1 MKSFD
6 RWMLLGES
14 QAWVN
19 EAMLALS
26 ETERHDAFYKTLD
39 FGTGG
44 MRGILGVGPNRMNL
58 YTVAKTNMGFG
69 KYLKETFSDVEEPK
83 VAIAY
88 DNRHQSKEF
97 AQISGRILSSFGI
110 ETYIFNDP
118 RPTPELSFAVR
129 ELGCIGGIVITASH
143 NPKEYN
149 GYKVYDET
157 GCQLVD
163 DKIAK
168 VIDYVNE
175 IEDETTVDLTMG
187 DLSMIHA
194 LGEDFDRRYLDRL
207 KDIVINDEKK
217 EVRIVFSSQHGTSY
231 PLVPDVLRE
240 LGYDVTV
247 VEEQKSYNPDFTFTK
262 SPNPEEK
269 ASFEVAL
276 EYAKK
281 VDAHLIL
288 VCDPDADRMGI
299 AVLHEGEFVYL
310 SGNQGGALLQEYIY
324 SNKVLPD
331 NAVMYNTI
339 VTSDIG
345 EKIAKSYGV
354 SVEKTLTG
362 FKYIGEKIEKNV
374 DKSFVFGYEES
385 YGYLLSDFVRD
396 KDALQACIMVAEMTN
411 HYLLLS
417 KTLVD
422 VLDDLYKTH
431 GTYVDKL
438 ESLSLGGQEGLE
450 RIGRILEHFR
460 AQGLNGFDVSLVE
473 DYLISL
479 DSNGKTL
486 NFPKSNVLKFFL
498 SDGSWL
504 AIRPSGTEPK
514 CKFYFCIRDES
525 LELAQAK
532 YLNISSTLN
541 KMISEI
547 E

>member
-1 MKSFD
+1 MESLK
-6 RWMLLGES
+6 RWEMLGES
-14 QAWVN
+14 QAWVK
-19 EAMLALS
+19 EAMRELS
-26 ETERHDAFYKTLD
+26 EKERHDAFYKTLE

-69 KYLKETFSDVEEPK
+69 KYLRETFSDVENPK

-88 DNRHQSKEF
+88 DNRHQSFEF
-97 AQISGRILSSFGI
+97 AQISGRILSNFGI
-110 ETYIFNDP
+110 ASYIFKDP

-163 DKIAK
+163 HKIAK
-168 VIDYVNE
+168 VIEYVNE
-175 IEDETTVDLTMG
+175 IEDETSVDLSIG
-187 DLSMIHA
+187 DSA
-194 LGEDFDRRYLDRL
+194 LVHELDEAFDRKYLDRL
-207 KDIVINDEKK
+207 KDIVINNEEKK
-217 EVRIVFSSQHGTSY
+217 VRIVFSSQHGTSY
-231 PLVPDVLRE
+231 PLVPNVLTE

-247 VEEQKSYNPDFTFTK
+247 VKEQEAYDPNFSHTK

-269 ASFEVAL
+269 ASFELAL
-276 EYAKK
+276 RYADE

-299 AVLHEGEFVYL
+299 ALRHKGVFEYL

-324 SNKVLPD
+324 SNKVLGD
-331 NAVMYNTI
+331 NPIMFNTI

-345 EKIAKSYGV
+345 EKIARSYGV
-354 SVEKTLTG
+354 EVEKTLTG
-362 FKYIGEKIEKNV
+362 FKYIGEKIEQSV

-385 YGYLLSDFVRD
+385 YGYLLADFVRD

-411 HYLLLS
+411 HYLLQD

-422 VLDDLYKTH
+422 VLYELYDKH
-431 GTYVDKL
+431 GAYVDRL

-460 AQGLNGFDVSLVE
+460 TKGLEGFDVVLTQ
-473 DYLISL
+473 DYLASL
-479 DSNGKTL
+479 DSKGKAL
-486 NFPKSNVLKFFL
+486 DFPKSNVLKFFL
-498 SDGSWL
+498 SDGSWV

-514 CKFYFCIRDES
+514 CKFYFCVRDNSIDEA
-525 LELAQAK
+525 EEK
-532 YLNISSTLN
+532 YLQISSKLN
-541 KMISEI
+541 TIISGI
-547 E
+547 S